1 MTEEEQRSHQNGV
14 VGSGA
19 TTLSEAHLEF
29 LGRSLAHLAHDL
41 KNHLAT
47 INESAGLMGDL
58 LKLKRRKHSG
68 WARRLFKRGQGPPL
82 NIDSFF
88 KELNA
93 IQEEVVQGSVLI
105 QNIGNFAYRLEKNP
119 SLFTGNEALALKEM
133 RKVITK

>member
-1 MTEEEQRSHQNGV
+1 MMEEDQQSHRNKV
-14 VGSGA
+14 AERAA
-19 TTLSEAHLEF
+19 TNLSEAHLDL
-29 LGRSLAHLAHDL
+29 LGRSLLHIAHDL

-58 LKLKRRKHSG
+58 LKLKQRKHSG
-68 WARRLFKRGQGPPL
+68 WVRRFFKRGQGPPL
-82 NIDSFF
+82 NHDPFF

-93 IQEEVVQGSVLI
+93 IQEEVIQGSALF
-105 QNIGNFAYRLEKNP
+105 QDLGNLAHRLEGNP